1 MARLGPVEGGRG
13 RRGRRFE
20 SRRLRKRFLI
30 VCEGEVTEVRY
41 FEAFPVPADVRVT
54 VKGEGKNTMS
64 LVAAAIV
71 HADAG
76 EYDEVWVV
84 YDHDDFP
91 DDRFNAAEAEIR
103 GLSRRR
109 RETWCAAWSHQ
120 AFEVWYLLHFQ
131 LFDGR
136 LHRHVVQKK
145 VGERLV
151 EQLQRRATARTIRT
165 FIECSCSRAR
175 SSRCSHAE
183 TAGQAARRSRPT
195 GARRRRGANPCTH
208 GLSAGQMRSM
218 IRSMAAQARALW
230 KTTEGVL
237 SYDHAGVRA
246 IAADPGLTGPGTAT
260 KPSLA

>member
-151 EQLQRRATARTIRT
+151 EQLQRAGYRKNDPDIYRMLLSRQVVAIR
-165 FIECSCSRAR
+165 
-175 SSRCSHAE
+175 HAE
-183 TAGQAARRSRPT
+183 RLEKLHGIEPHGDTPPAR
-195 GARRRRGANPCTH
+195 ANPCTTVH
-208 GLSAGQMRSM
+208 RLV
-218 IRSMAAQARALW
+218 RALNDQIDGGAGSC
-230 KTTEGVL
+230 TLEDDGRGAVL
-237 SYDHAGVRA
+237 
-246 IAADPGLTGPGTAT
+246 
-260 KPSLA
+260 

>member
-1 MARLGPVEGGRG
+1 MARLGPVDSGRG

-41 FEAFPVPADVRVT
+41 FEAFPVPTDVRVT

-64 LVAAAIV
+64 LVAAAIE
-71 HADAG
+71 HADEG

-136 LHRHVVQKK
+136 LHRHLVQKK
-145 VGERLV
+145 VGERLA
-151 EQLQRRATARTIRT
+151 EQFQRAGYRKNDPDIYRMLL
-165 FIECSCSRAR
+165 SRQADAVR
-175 SSRCSHAE
+175 HAE
-183 TAGQAARRSRPT
+183 KLEKLHRIEPHGDTPPSR
-195 GARRRRGANPCTH
+195 ANPCTTVH
-208 GLSAGQMRSM
+208 RLVKALNDQIDGGAGSGMFGDSGR
-218 IRSMAAQARALW
+218 
-230 KTTEGVL
+230 GV
-237 SYDHAGVRA
+237 V
-246 IAADPGLTGPGTAT
+246 P
-260 KPSLA
+260 